1 MITDAMMSQA
11 AALLAEAINNSL
23 PAPCECMHDYSTNFE
38 RKMKR
43 LIRKVD
49 HPVRHRMLRAVA
61 SILLIIFIGFGA
73 VLSISAEAR
82 EIVFGWVRHQCGSF
96 YDYFFVGENRNAI
109 QAKYYPNWMP
119 DDCTFLASY
128 ETSGGEEFIY
138 SDDEG
143 MLVQFAYISNPSN
156 ESLHID
162 GVEYEKHKIR
172 INNYTGEIGIATVS
186 TETNYVVWI
195 DTDQNILFFIS
206 GKYDEDTL
214 LKMANNFLKSN

>member
-1 MITDAMMSQA
+1 MIADEMMSHA
-11 AALLAEAINNSL
+11 AALLAEGINKSL
-23 PAPCECMHDYSTNFE
+23 PAPCECTHDYSTGFE

-43 LIRKVD
+43 LMRKVD
-49 HPVRHRMLRAVA
+49 HPVRHRVLRAA
-61 SILLIIFIGFGA
+61 TSILLIIFIGFGA

-82 EIVFGWVRHQCGSF
+82 EIVFGWVRQQCGSF
-96 YDYFFVGENRNAI
+96 YDYFFVGENRNAT
-109 QAKYYPNWMP
+109 QAKYYPNWIP

-143 MLVQFAYISNPSN
+143 MLVQYAYISNPSN

-186 TETNYVVWI
+186 TETNYIVWI
-195 DTDQNILFFIS
+195 DTDQNILFYIS

-214 LKMANNFLKSN
+214 LKMATNFLKSN